1 MDVKNNQ
8 RWVNSDVG
16 ENGKCNGPTEFC
28 YPRIMKYLRTWYIGL
43 VLLLLSPALA
53 NAQGWTTK
61 LDKDVRFYQPTDMG
75 VLIVGTEKSLYAIDG
90 STGETLWRR
99 KDTSLDETDV
109 APIPG
114 TDLLLLSFEKG
125 ERTRMEAADILSGD
139 TIWRSDKIK
148 GAVMQLAV
156 DPQANLLAVVLAKD
170 AKDHA
175 REGFKRHPQLHVLDL
190 ASGDELW
197 KYESGEVEMMPT
209 RWPEKEGTDV
219 EYTLDNYH
227 PPVFA
232 GGRLYLFY
240 DGVTSFDALGG
251 KERLRER
258 YRVNEEG
265 LALTEAQPIFTEDV
279 VYTSGRGHVRAISR
293 ETGDSIW
300 EAKDL
305 GVTPELVL
313 VGDVLYV
320 RTGGQFTRLKDGETI
335 ERGPYGVS
343 AVDVRTG
350 KILWRYKGADKGITN
365 LLVPDAGTILVA
377 DRDDLIVIDAQSGK
391 RRARIR
397 HRIERASF
405 GLLNESGAAVIGG
418 QSEIAAFDASSGREL
433 WRARHTPPGRGIL
446 RTIAAVAARAA
457 SLYFRFGGTAMTAVR
472 GVQIARAVTSIS
484 WSGLAARSSFSNLQ
498 ALATASARS
507 YGSARFKQFGIA
519 SRIRGIAGMSNSRS
533 DTGGVVGTIE
543 NGTFTRRRT
552 NDVQD
557 RLLDR
562 RDPAQQLER
571 LSRFLWHHDRL
582 ATLRG
587 HWMYFYTDLSRSGH
601 GLAGV
606 NVNTGQTEREVRL
619 SDLDERFV
627 TDEAVGLMYVSSGNR
642 LLAYSVSNR

>member
-1 MDVKNNQ
+1 
-8 RWVNSDVG
+8 
-16 ENGKCNGPTEFC
+16 
-28 YPRIMKYLRTWYIGL
+28 
-43 VLLLLSPALA
+43 
-53 NAQGWTTK
+53 
-61 LDKDVRFYQPTDMG
+61 
-75 VLIVGTEKSLYAIDG
+75 
-90 STGETLWRR
+90 
-99 KDTSLDETDV
+99 
-109 APIPG
+109 
-114 TDLLLLSFEKG
+114 
-125 ERTRMEAADILSGD
+125 
-139 TIWRSDKIK
+139 
-148 GAVMQLAV
+148 
-156 DPQANLLAVVLAKD
+156 
-170 AKDHA
+170 
-175 REGFKRHPQLHVLDL
+175 
-190 ASGDELW
+190 
-197 KYESGEVEMMPT
+197 VEMMPT
-209 RWPEKEGTDV
+209 RWPENKGAEV

-232 GGRLYLFY
+232 GGRLYFFY
-240 DGVTSFDALGG
+240 DGVTSFDARGG

-258 YRVNEEG
+258 YSVNEEG
-265 LALTEAQPIFTEDV
+265 LALSEAQPIFTEDI

-293 ETGDSIW
+293 DTGNSIW

-313 VGDVLYV
+313 IGDVLYV

-343 AVDVRTG
+343 AVDTRTG

-365 LLVPDAGTILVA
+365 LLVPDAGTVLVA
-377 DRDDLIVIDAQSGK
+377 DRDDLIVIDTRSGK
-391 RRARIR
+391 RRERI
-397 HRIERASF
+397 HHGIERASF
-405 GLLNESGAAVIGG
+405 GLLNERGAAVIGG
-418 QSEIAAFDASSGREL
+418 QSEIAAFNTSSGREL
-433 WRARHTPPGRGIL
+433 WRARHTPPGRGVL

-472 GVQIARAVTSIS
+472 GVQIAQVVTSFS

-519 SRIRGIAGMSNSRS
+519 SRIRGIADESSSRV
-533 DTGGVVGTIE
+533 TGGVVGTIE
-543 NGTFTRRRT
+543 NGSLTRKRT
-552 NDVQD
+552 NEVQD

-562 RDPAQQLER
+562 LDPAHQLER
-571 LSRFLWHHDRL
+571 LSRFLWHRDRL

-606 NVNTGQTEREVRL
+606 NVNSGQTEREVRL

-642 LLAYSVSNR
+642 LLAYSVSDR